1 MAGGCV
7 FLPRK
12 GSIGFVSRQG
22 DDDSAVY
29 GEGAKSG
36 SSISSHFVRIMPPL
50 PAQEMISHATA
61 FSRWLA
67 SRLEARAEL
76 SDWLLETLGSAV
88 LRQEMVDFPGNRG
101 GGKEAPPVSLT
112 PIPSPC
118 ERGERRESLRCW
130 GLYGIASEEELKR
143 QLRRLR
149 ERVFARVML
158 RDLNGLADLA
168 EVTRT
173 LTDLAEISLDVAT
186 AFHHRE
192 LAAVHGEPLDSA
204 GRVQQLII
212 VGMGKLGG
220 GELNASSDID
230 LIFVFPEEGETGIPV
245 VVSGIS
251 DPQPLS
257 PVERGGIRRLSNFE
271 FFTRLGKRVIN
282 AIDDKTGDGHV
293 FRVDMRL
300 RPYGDSGPLVCSFAM
315 LEEYFYA
322 QAREWERYAWIKGRA
337 LTGDRG
343 EELEALRRPF
353 VFRKYLDFGA
363 FGSMRELH
371 AQIRRE
377 VERRDRA
384 DNIKLGPGG
393 IREIEFIAQVFQLI
407 RGGQEPALRMR
418 PTRTLLLRLGALRLL
433 PETQVRELDEAYV
446 FLRNLEHRLQYL
458 DDAQT
463 QTLPEG
469 EEERRRV
476 AGAMG
481 FADWGALL
489 ERLQPM
495 RRRVSGLFEQVFG
508 APQQDQSGH
517 PLASLCEL
525 PDAQALAR
533 LQGAGYAEHA
543 LAALDRLRALKHSS
557 RYASLPAQNQVA
569 LDGLLPPLVEV
580 AARFPNALDTL
591 TRILNLLEA
600 LCRRA
605 PYLALLKE
613 YPQTLMQLARI
624 FSSSPWAASYLA
636 LQPHLLDELLDQRQL
651 MAAPDWK
658 SARAQLQQQLHGHTG
673 DVERQMD
680 ALRHFKQSEVFRLL
694 AQDLAGMWT
703 VEKLSDHL
711 SDLADLLL
719 EATLNLVWSNLP
731 SRHRE
736 QPAFAVI
743 AYGKL
748 GGKELGYASDL
759 DIVFLHDD
767 SHPDAQAIYARL
779 GQRLNTWMSTL
790 TPAGTLYETD
800 LRLRPDGAS
809 GLLVSS
815 LAAFADYQ
823 QNHAWTW
830 EHQALTRSRFCCGDV
845 RVGERFAEIREHVLG
860 RERDAERLR
869 ADVLEMRRKM
879 QAGHPNSSG
888 LFDLKHDRG
897 GLVDVEFSVQYL
909 VLAHAPRHPELLANV
924 GNIALLKIAGALK
937 LISDDLAQ
945 AAADAYR
952 ELRRRQH
959 VVKLQGAE
967 QARVEHAGLLQEIAA
982 VKALWCAVFGET
994 PGD

>member
-1 MAGGCV
+1 M
-7 FLPRK
+7 R
-12 GSIGFVSRQG
+12 RQG
-22 DDDSAVY
+22 DNDSAVS
-29 GEGAKSG
+29 GEGAKSDN
-36 SSISSHFVRIMPPL
+36 SIRPHFVRILPPL
-50 PAQEMISHATA
+50 PAQEMISYAAA

-76 SDWLLETLGSAV
+76 NGWLQETLGNAV
-88 LRQEMVDFPGNRG
+88 SRQEMTDFLGSRG
-101 GGKEAPPVSLT
+101 GGKAAPPASLT
-112 PIPSPC
+112 PIPSPAC
-118 ERGERRESLRCW
+118 ERESLRDR
-130 GLYGIASEEELKR
+130 GLYGFTTQEELKR

-168 EVTRT
+168 EVTHT
-173 LTDLAEISLDVAT
+173 LTDLAEVSLGVAT
-186 AFHHRE
+186 AFHHDE
-192 LAAVHGEPLDSA
+192 LAAVHGEPLDAA
-204 GRVQQLII
+204 GRVQRLII

-230 LIFVFPEEGETGIPV
+230 LIFVFPEEGET
-245 VVSGIS
+245 SG
-251 DPQPLS
+251 P
-257 PVERGGIRRLSNFE
+257 RRISNFE
-271 FFTRLGKRVIN
+271 FFTRQGKRVIN
-282 AIDDKTGDGHV
+282 SIDDKTGDGHV

-322 QAREWERYAWIKGRA
+322 QAREWERYAWIKGRV

-343 EELEALRRPF
+343 EELEALRHPF

-489 ERLQPM
+489 ARLQPM
-495 RRRVSGLFEQVFG
+495 RRRVSGQFEQVFG
-508 APQQDQSGH
+508 APQQDQSSH
-517 PLASLCEL
+517 TLAGLCEL
-525 PDAQALAR
+525 PEAQALAR
-533 LQGAGYAEHA
+533 LQGAGYGEHA
-543 LAALDRLRALKHSS
+543 LAALERLRVLKHSS
-557 RYASLPAQNQVA
+557 RYASLPAQNQAA

-580 AARFPNALDTL
+580 AARFPNALETL

-651 MAAPDWK
+651 MAAPDGK
-658 SARAQLQQQLHGHTG
+658 VAREELQRQLHGHTG

-680 ALRHFKQSEVFRLL
+680 ALRHFKQSELFRLL
-694 AQDLAGMWT
+694 AQDLAGMWS
-703 VEKLSDHL
+703 VEKISDHL

-736 QPAFAVI
+736 QPAFAII

-748 GGKELGYASDL
+748 GGRELGYASDL

-767 SHPDAQAIYARL
+767 PHPDAQAIYARL

-823 QNHAWTW
+823 ENQAWTW
-830 EHQALTRSRFCCGDV
+830 EHQALTRARFCCGDI
-845 RVGERFAEIREHVLG
+845 RVGEGFAEIRERILG
-860 RERDAERLR
+860 RERDAEMLR
-869 ADVLEMRRKM
+869 TDVLEMRRKM

-909 VLAHAPRHPELLANV
+909 VLAHASRHPELLANV

-937 LISDDLAQ
+937 LIPDDLAR

-967 QARVEHAGLLQEIAA
+967 QARVEHGGLHQEIAA
-982 VKALWCAVFGET
+982 VKALWQAVFRGKAGT
-994 PGD
+994 